1 MMFKPKSITLS
12 IKLSSLQ
19 EFFENYGLYI
29 LLSIILVAGIICV
42 MNIKSV
48 K

>member
-1 MMFKPKSITLS
+1 MFKPMNLS

-19 EFFENYGLYI
+19 EFFEKYGLYI
-29 LLSIILVAGIICV
+29 LLSIIFVAGIICV